1 MTQPMP
7 APAPAFAPDGTA
19 HPAATLAEDWR
30 AGGFGLYVH
39 WPFCAAKCPY
49 CDFNS
54 HVAAVI
60 DQGRWLAAYRRE
72 ITRLGDEIPG
82 RVLNSIF
89 FGGGTPS
96 LMAPETV
103 AGVIEAAR
111 EAWPFANDIEITLEA
126 NPTSVEMG
134 RFCAYAA
141 AGVNRLSMGVQALND
156 QDLRRLGRMHSAA
169 EARAAFDIARDC
181 FTRVSFDLIYAR
193 QDQDRAHWR
202 RELTQALGMAVD
214 HLSAYQLTIE
224 PGTAFG
230 ARHAKG
236 GLKGLPGDDLS
247 ADMYLDTQEICA
259 AAGMPTHEISNH
271 ARRGAE
277 SRHNLVYWRQ
287 GDWAAVGPGAHGR
300 LTLPSG
306 RWAIEAHRAPG
317 EWLDAVE
324 TGGNGDSTR
333 EILDLPDR
341 ALEYL
346 LMSMRLVEGLEI
358 ARYLAHGA
366 KLPQDR
372 LMNLNELGLISLLDG
387 RLAAT
392 PAGRPVLNAIL

>member
-1 MTQPMP
+1 MT
-7 APAPAFAPDGTA
+7 ATALLA
-19 HPAATLAEDWR
+19 HPNLADDWR
-30 AGGFGLYVH
+30 VGGFALYVH

-54 HVAAVI
+54 HVTAGI
-60 DQGRWLAAYRRE
+60 DQGRWLAAYRSE
-72 ITRLGDEIPG
+72 IARLGAETPG

-111 EAWPFANDIEITLEA
+111 AAWPLANDIEITLEA
-126 NPTSVEMG
+126 NPTSVETG
-134 RFCAYAA
+134 RFRAYAD
-141 AGVNRLSMGVQALND
+141 AGVNRVSMGIQALND
-156 QDLRRLGRMHSAA
+156 ADLKRLGRMHSAA
-169 EARAAFDIARDC
+169 EARAAFAIARDC
-181 FTRVSFDLIYAR
+181 FARVSFDLIYAR

-202 RELTQALGMAVD
+202 RELAEALSMAVD

-236 GLKGLPGDDLS
+236 GLKGLPDDDLS

-259 AAGMPTHEISNH
+259 AAGMPAYEISNH
-271 ARRGAE
+271 ARPGAE

-306 RWAIEAHRAPG
+306 RIATEAHRAPG
-317 EWLDAVE
+317 EWLAAVE
-324 TGGNGDSTR
+324 SRASGDSLR
-333 EILDLPDR
+333 ERLDLSDR

-346 LMSMRLVEGLEI
+346 LMSMRLAEGMQLS
-358 ARYLAHGA
+358 RYLSHGA
-366 KLPQDR
+366 SISQRQLAE
-372 LMNLNELGLISLLDG
+372 LVNLGLVESRGD

-392 PAGRPVLNAIL
+392 ATGRPVLNAILRELAE